1 MLELY
6 VNSDNIIYYIEIIRE
21 VSANMHQNWQDF
33 QKYRYK
39 FKLLV
44 RLFYLDLFFV
54 ILTFLS

>member
-21 VSANMHQNWQDF
+21 VSANMYQNWQDF

-39 FKLLV
+39 FKSLV